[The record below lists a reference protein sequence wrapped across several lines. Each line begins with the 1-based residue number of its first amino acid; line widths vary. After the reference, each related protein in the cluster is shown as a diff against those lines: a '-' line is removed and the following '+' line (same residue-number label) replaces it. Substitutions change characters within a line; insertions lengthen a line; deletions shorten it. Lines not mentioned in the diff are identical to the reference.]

1 MREDEEGEEDGEDNE
16 NDEYDED
23 EDEYQV
29 IKVREVEIA
38 KEVKRSDGL
47 WRFACGDVY
56 AKCIILL
63 SFFPAK
69 YVICAFRLWSG

>member
-38 KEVKRSDGL
+38 KEVKRGDGL
-47 WRFACGDVY
+47 WRFACGNV
-56 AKCIILL
+56 L
-63 SFFPAK
+63 F
-69 YVICAFRLWSG
+69 VV